1 MSLAHRLYQFMMIS
15 FLFNYFV
22 FFWSDDYFIFKNA
35 DYDLIKMYTF
45 FNTVALPLNLDYGL
59 RILI

>member
-1 MSLAHRLYQFMMIS
+1 MIS